1 MKYFLSVIGMVMIVE
16 GLPYFAFPDQIK
28 NFLTKISEIPSNQLR
43 IMGFF
48 LMVIGLGVLYIALK
62 TNLLG

>member
-16 GLPYFAFPDQIK
+16 GLPYFAFPDKIK
-28 NFLTKISEIPSNQLR
+28 DFLNKIVETPPHHLR

-48 LMVIGLGVLYIALK
+48 LMMIGLGILYIALR
-62 TNLLG
+62 TNLFG

>member
-43 IMGFF
+43 MMGFF
-48 LMVIGLGVLYIALK
+48 LMLIGLGILYIALK
-62 TNLLG
+62 TNLFD

>member
-16 GLPYFAFPDQIK
+16 GLPYFAFPDQLK
-28 NFLTKISEIPSNQLR
+28 NFLTKMSEIPSNQLR
-43 IMGFF
+43 MMGFF
-48 LMVIGLGVLYIALK
+48 LMLLGLCVLYIALK

>member
-43 IMGFF
+43 MMGFF

>member
-43 IMGFF
+43 MMGFF
-48 LMVIGLGVLYIALK
+48 LMLIGLGVLYIALK